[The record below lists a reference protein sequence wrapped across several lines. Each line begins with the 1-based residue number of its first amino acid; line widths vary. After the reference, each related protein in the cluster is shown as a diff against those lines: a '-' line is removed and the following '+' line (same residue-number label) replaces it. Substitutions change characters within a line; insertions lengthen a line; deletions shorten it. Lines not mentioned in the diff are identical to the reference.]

1 MRSDII
7 KKGYQRTPHRSLL
20 RATGLKDSDFDKPFI
35 GVANSYIDII
45 PGHFFLNHYAQIIK
59 EEIRKAGGVPF
70 EFNTIGVDDGIA
82 MGHSGMLYSL
92 PSREIIADSI
102 ETVMN
107 AHALD
112 AMICIPNCDKI
123 VPGMLMGALRVNVPT
138 IFVSGGPMLAGKLE
152 DGTILDLNSAFEA
165 VGAFANGNIDEKRLY
180 EIECKACP
188 SGGSCSGMFTANSM
202 NTLCEAMGVA
212 LEGNGTIPALTK
224 EREELLRKAAR
235 RIVEIA
241 LDSTLSEKFKF
252 RNVLNAKAVH
262 NAFVVDMAMGGSTN
276 TILHML
282 AIAKEAE
289 VDFGLES
296 INQIAQNVAHIA
308 KIAPAL
314 STIHMEDIN
323 KAGGVNA
330 VMNEIAKRNVNL
342 TQNTRISESQDLKNT
357 ISHTMPKDSIL
368 FLDALTIT
376 GETLGERIKNAKI
389 TDSNIIRHNENAYS
403 PVGGLKILYGNLA
416 KEGAVL
422 KVAAVAES
430 MKEFEGIAVCFN
442 SQEEAIKGIAGG
454 KVKSGNVVVIRYEG
468 PKGGPG
474 MQEMLSPT
482 SLIMGMGLGESVAL
496 ITDGRFSGATRG
508 GCIGHISPEAA
519 EGGLIALVED
529 GDKIAISVS
538 KGSLELLVDS
548 KTLELRKEKWKPIQK
563 EIKSKWLKR
572 YALLVSNAANGAVL
586 KTEIP

>member
-1 MRSDII
+1 MRSDTI
-7 KKGYQRTPHRSLL
+7 KKGFQRAPHRSLL
-20 RATGLKDSDFDKPFI
+20 RATGLKDEDFNKPFI
-35 GVANSYIDII
+35 GIANSYIDII
-45 PGHFFLNHYAQIIK
+45 PGHFFLNKYAQIIK
-59 EEIRKAGGVPF
+59 EEIRAAGGVPF

-92 PSREIIADSI
+92 PSRELIADSI
-102 ETVMN
+102 ETMMN

-138 IFVSGGPMLAGKLE
+138 IFVSGGPMRAGKLE

-165 VGAFANGNIDEKRLY
+165 VGAFNEGKIDEKRLH
-180 EIECKACP
+180 EIECNACP

-212 LEGNGTIPALTK
+212 LPGNGTILALSK

-241 LDSTLSEKFKF
+241 LDEEKSEKFRF
-252 RNVLNAKAVH
+252 RNILNKKAVH

-289 VDFGLES
+289 VDFNLDS
-296 INQIAQNVAHIA
+296 INALASQVAHIA

-314 STIHMEDIN
+314 SSVHMEDIHR
-323 KAGGVNA
+323 AGGVSA
-330 VMNEIAKRNVNL
+330 VMNEVAKRK
-342 TQNTRISESQDLKNT
+342 ESVLY
-357 ISHTMPKDSIL
+357 
-368 FLDALTIT
+368 LDALTIT
-376 GETLGERIKNAKI
+376 GETLGERITNAQI
-389 TDSNIIRHNENAYS
+389 VDSNIIRHNENAYS
-403 PVGGLKILYGNLA
+403 QVGGLKILYGNLA
-416 KEGAVL
+416 REGAVL

-430 MKEFEGIAVCFN
+430 MKEFEGSAVCFN

-454 KVKSGNVVVIRYEG
+454 KVKAGNVVVIRYEG

-474 MQEMLSPT
+474 MQEMLTPT

-519 EGGLIALVED
+519 EGGLIALIEN
-529 GDKIAISVS
+529 GDRIAISVS
-538 KGSLELLVDS
+538 KGTLELLVDS
-548 KTLELRKEKWKPIQK
+548 AILESRRAQWKPVKK

-572 YALLVSNAANGAVL
+572 YSLLVSNAANGATL
-586 KTEIP
+586 KTEL